1 MMFGIGKDSSKLLS
15 PILFETLI
23 GGEDSNSYGLSHKGY
38 LYHNG
43 FVRQFCEPARDRQP
57 LVVGVLFDGPRREL
71 SYFMDGVY
79 MGIAFENLAL
89 DNEVYY
95 PMISR

>member
-1 MMFGIGKDSSKLLS
+1 
-15 PILFETLI
+15 
-23 GGEDSNSYGLSHKGY
+23 
-38 LYHNG
+38 
-43 FVRQFCEPARDRQP
+43 VRQFCEPARDRQP